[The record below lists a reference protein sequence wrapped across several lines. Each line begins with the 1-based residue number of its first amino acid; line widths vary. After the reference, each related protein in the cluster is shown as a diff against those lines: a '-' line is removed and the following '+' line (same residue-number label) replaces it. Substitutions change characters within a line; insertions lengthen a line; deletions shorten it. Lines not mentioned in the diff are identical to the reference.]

1 MAILHKTRRLAIV
14 TFVGLTVSSTGQIKV
29 PPYPY
34 EAANYVSGRH
44 ADTFRIFPS
53 KGNAITIALPFR
65 IHRATFGP
73 DGKSIY
79 GIIADSQRS
88 VGDQPGLSKV
98 EFNPIRATAI
108 PGTVG
113 FLIQSFAFSSHQDK
127 LVISGNLH
135 ASCGVFEIQLPD
147 GKTRQVLTYDCHN
160 VWDWIHLSMSPN
172 GEQAIAT
179 VGSNF
184 EHEVHLE
191 LIDLVHG
198 TTKSLGR
205 EFTLGVWSPDGKWI
219 VVRDSEPRDKLFLI
233 DAVDFSRRRDLGG
246 GVVEVPTWSPDSRYL
261 LLWKG
266 YLLRCGMDLDGLAD
280 SACTLETVDIQTGKR
295 STIRSSMCQI
305 TGGSTGWVSSEIQ
318 R

>member
-1 MAILHKTRRLAIV
+1 MA
-14 TFVGLTVSSTGQIKV
+14 FVGLTVSSLGQIKV

-34 EAANYVSGRH
+34 EAANYVCGRP

-65 IHRATFGP
+65 ILRATFGP

-79 GIIADSQRS
+79 GIIADSQRRI
-88 VGDQPGLSKV
+88 GDQPGLSKV

-108 PGTVG
+108 PATSE
-113 FLIQSFAFSSHQDK
+113 FLIKSFAVSSHQDK

-172 GEQAIAT
+172 GEQVIAT
-179 VGSNF
+179 VGSNI

-198 TTKSLGR
+198 TTKALGR

-233 DAVDFSRRRDLGG
+233 DAVDFSRRRNLGG

-261 LLWKG
+261 LLWKE
-266 YLLRCGMDLDGLAD
+266 YLFRCGMDLGGLAD
-280 SACTLETVDIQTGKR
+280 RPSTLETLDIQTGRR

>member
-1 MAILHKTRRLAIV
+1 MA
-14 TFVGLTVSSTGQIKV
+14 FVGFTVSSTAQV
-29 PPYPY
+29 TVSPYPY
-34 EAANYVSGRH
+34 EVANYFPGPH
-44 ADTFRIFPS
+44 GDTLRIFPS

-65 IHRATFGP
+65 IKQATFGP

-79 GIIADSQRS
+79 GIIVDRHKN
-88 VGDQPGLSKV
+88 VGLDQPSLSKV

-108 PGTVG
+108 PGTSG
-113 FLIQSFAFSSHQDK
+113 FLIKSFAFSSHQDK

-147 GKTRQVLTYDCHN
+147 GKIRQVLTYDCHN
-160 VWDWIHLSMSPN
+160 AWDWIHLSMSPN
-172 GEQAIAT
+172 GEQVIAT

-246 GVVEVPTWSPDSRYL
+246 GVVEVPTWSPDARYL

-266 YLLRCGMDLDGLAD
+266 YLFRCGMDLGGLED
-280 SACTLETVDIQTGKR
+280 RPCTLETVDIQTGKR

-305 TGGSTGWVSSEIQ
+305 TGGSTGWVSSEIA

>member
-1 MAILHKTRRLAIV
+1 MA
-14 TFVGLTVSSTGQIKV
+14 FVGLTVSSTGQIKV
-29 PPYPY
+29 SPYPY

-44 ADTFRIFPS
+44 ADDLRIFPS
-53 KGNAITIALPFR
+53 KGNAITIAMPLR
-65 IHRATFGP
+65 ILRATFGP

-79 GIIADSQRS
+79 GIVADSHRS

-98 EFNPIRATAI
+98 EFNPIRASAI
-108 PGTVG
+108 PATSG
-113 FLIQSFAFSSHQDK
+113 FLIRSFALSSHQDK

-160 VWDWIHLSMSPN
+160 VGDWTHLSMSPN
-172 GEQAIAT
+172 GEQVIAT
-179 VGSNF
+179 VGSNIG
-184 EHEVHLE
+184 HELHLE

-198 TTKSLGR
+198 TTKSVGPQ
-205 EFTLGVWSPDGKWI
+205 FSLGVWSPDGQWI
-219 VVRDSEPRDKLFLI
+219 VVRESGPRD

-266 YLLRCGMDLDGLAD
+266 YLFRCGMDLGGLED
-280 SACTLETVDIQTGKR
+280 RPCTLETVDIQTGKR